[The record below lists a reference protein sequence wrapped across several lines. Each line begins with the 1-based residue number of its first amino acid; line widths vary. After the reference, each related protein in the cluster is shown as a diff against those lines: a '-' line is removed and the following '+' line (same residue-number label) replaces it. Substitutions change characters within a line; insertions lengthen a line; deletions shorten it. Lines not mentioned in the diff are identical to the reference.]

1 MRQATPVRGRR
12 RAAAGRG
19 VKAVGVRLSLL
30 ILLAAGAAAADPPV
44 QDLADGRTGKIYF
57 ESVTPT
63 GFFRLAKRQATQ
75 KTVIFGT
82 LQVPKKATGPVPA
95 MVIAHGSAGVA
106 DRESWWADHLNDIGV
121 AAFIVDS
128 FTPRN
133 IRDTATDQT
142 QLSTAANVADAF
154 TALKLL
160 ATHPKI
166 DRSRIG
172 VIGFSKG
179 GQVALWT
186 EFEPYRHAV
195 IEDQTKFAAHVPLY
209 PPCNGWQVTEHLTG
223 GPILMLLGGR
233 DDLTPAAPCR
243 EYGQWFKSKGVDV
256 TTVVYENAYHD
267 FDSSRPPVRAKNVV
281 TGRNCTMLVDLDR
294 FAVTIRATGE
304 DITRTAAS
312 YERSCQERGAMV
324 GGDSEGRKKS
334 PEDVK
339 AFLKKVFSL

>member
-1 MRQATPVRGRR
+1 VRTIR
-12 RAAAGRG
+12 
-19 VKAVGVRLSLL
+19 VRLSLQL
-30 ILLAAGAAAADPPV
+30 ILFVAATATAADLPV
-44 QDLADGRTGKIYF
+44 QDLADGRTGTIYF

-63 GFFRLAKRQATQ
+63 GFTQLAKRQATQ

-82 LQVPKKATGPVPA
+82 LHVPKKATGPVPA

-106 DRESWWADHLNDIGV
+106 ERESWWADHLNDLGV
-121 AAFIVDS
+121 AGFIVDS

-133 IRDTATDQT
+133 IRDMATDQT

-160 ATHPKI
+160 ATHPRI
-166 DRSRIG
+166 DRRRIG
-172 VIGFSKG
+172 IIGFSKG

-186 EFEPYRHAV
+186 EFEAYRRAI
-195 IEDQTKFAAHVPLY
+195 IEDQTKFAAHVPIY
-209 PPCNGWQVTEHLTG
+209 PACNGWQVTEHLTR

-243 EYGQWFKSKGVDV
+243 EYGQWFKTKGVDV
-256 TTVVYENAYHD
+256 SVIVYENAYHD
-267 FDSSRPPVRAKNVV
+267 FDSIRPPIRAKNVV
-281 TGRNCTMLVDLDR
+281 TGRNCNSLFDLDR
-294 FAVTIRATGE
+294 FVMTIRASGE
-304 DITRTAAS
+304 DITRTVAG
-312 YERSCQERGAMV
+312 YERGCQERGATF

-339 AFLKKVFSL
+339 AFLRKVFAL

>member
-1 MRQATPVRGRR
+1 VR
-12 RAAAGRG
+12 AI
-19 VKAVGVRLSLL
+19 GVRLSLL
-30 ILLAAGAAAADPPV
+30 ILLVAGTAIAADPPV
-44 QDLADGRTGKIYF
+44 ADLADGRTGKIYF
-57 ESVTPT
+57 ESITPT
-63 GFFRLAKRQATQ
+63 GFIQLAKRQATQ

-82 LQVPKKATGPVPA
+82 LRVPKKAAGPVPA

-106 DRESWWADHLNDIGV
+106 ERESWWADHLNDIGV

-133 IRDTATDQT
+133 IRETSTDQT

-160 ATHPKI
+160 ATHPKL
-166 DRSRIG
+166 DRQRIG
-172 VIGFSKG
+172 IIGFSKG

-186 EFEPYRHAV
+186 EFEAYRRAV

-209 PPCNGWQVTEHLTG
+209 PACNDWQVTDHLTG

-233 DDLTPAAPCR
+233 DDYTPAAPCR
-243 EYGQWFKSKGVDV
+243 EYGQWFTSKGIDV
-256 TTVVYENAYHD
+256 SVIVYENAYHD
-267 FDSSRPPVRAKNVV
+267 FDSIRPPVRAKNVV
-281 TGRNCTMLVDLDR
+281 TGRNCNMKFDVDR
-294 FAVTIRATGE
+294 FVITIRASGE
-304 DITRTAAS
+304 DITRSVAS
-312 YERSCQERGAMV
+312 YARSCQERGAMV

-339 AFLKKVFSL
+339 AFLKKVFTL

>member
-1 MRQATPVRGRR
+1 MAIR
-12 RAAAGRG
+12 
-19 VKAVGVRLSLL
+19 VRLSLL
-30 ILLAAGAAAADPPV
+30 LLLVAGTATAADPPV
-44 QDLADGRTGKIYF
+44 QDLANGRAGKIYF

-63 GFFRLAKRQATQ
+63 NFFQLAKHQVTQ

-95 MVIAHGSAGVA
+95 MVIAHGSAGVD
-106 DRESWWADHLNDIGV
+106 DRPPWWADHLNDIGV
-121 AAFIVDS
+121 ATFVVDS

-154 TALKLL
+154 AALKLL

-186 EFEPYRHAV
+186 EFESYRRAV

-209 PPCNGWQVTEHLTG
+209 PACNDWQVTEHVTG

-233 DDLTPAAPCR
+233 DDYTPAAPCR
-243 EYGQWFKSKGVDV
+243 EYGQWFKTKNVEV
-256 TTVVYENAYHD
+256 TTIVYENAYHD
-267 FDSSRPPVRAKNVV
+267 FDSIRPPVRAKNVV
-281 TGRNCTMLVDLDR
+281 TNRNCGMQVDLDR
-294 FAVTIRATGE
+294 FVITIRASGE
-304 DITRTAAS
+304 DITRSLAS
-312 YERSCQERGAMV
+312 YVRGCQERGAMV

-339 AFLKKVFSL
+339 AFLKKVFAL

>member
-1 MRQATPVRGRR
+1 MRAIR
-12 RAAAGRG
+12 
-19 VKAVGVRLSLL
+19 VRLSLQL
-30 ILLAAGAAAADPPV
+30 ILFVAATATAADPPV

-63 GFFRLAKRQATQ
+63 GFTQLAKRQATQ

-82 LQVPKKATGPVPA
+82 LHVPKKATGPVPA

-106 DRESWWADHLNDIGV
+106 ERESWWADHLNDVGV
-121 AAFIVDS
+121 AGFIVDS

-133 IRDTATDQT
+133 IRDMATDQT

-160 ATHPKI
+160 VTHPKI
-166 DRSRIG
+166 DRRRIG

-179 GQVALWT
+179 GLVALWT
-186 EFEPYRHAV
+186 EFEAYRRAI

-209 PPCNGWQVTEHLTG
+209 PACNGWQVTEHLTR

-243 EYGQWFKSKGVDV
+243 EYGQWFKTKGVDV
-256 TTVVYENAYHD
+256 SVIVYENAYHD
-267 FDSSRPPVRAKNVV
+267 FDSIRPPIRAKNVV
-281 TGRNCTMLVDLDR
+281 TGRNCNSLFDLDR
-294 FAVTIRATGE
+294 FVMTIRASGE
-304 DITRTAAS
+304 DITRTVAG
-312 YERSCQERGAMV
+312 YERGCQERGATF

-339 AFLKKVFSL
+339 AFLKKVFAL

>member
-1 MRQATPVRGRR
+1 VR
-12 RAAAGRG
+12 AIT
-19 VKAVGVRLSLL
+19 VRLSLL
-30 ILLAAGAAAADPPV
+30 ILLLAGPATAADPPV

-63 GFFRLAKRQATQ
+63 GFTQLAKRQAMQ

-82 LQVPKKATGPVPA
+82 LLVPKKATGPVPA

-106 DRESWWADHLNDIGV
+106 ERESWWADHLNDIGV
-121 AAFIVDS
+121 AGFIVDS

-166 DRSRIG
+166 DRQRIG

-186 EFEPYRHAV
+186 EFEAYRHAI

-243 EYGQWFKSKGVDV
+243 EYVQWFKSKGVDV
-256 TTVVYENAYHD
+256 SVIVYENAYHD
-267 FDSSRPPVRAKNVV
+267 FDSIRPPVRAKNVV
-281 TGRNCTMLVDLDR
+281 TGRNCNMLFDLDR
-294 FAVTIRATGE
+294 FTVTVRASGE
-304 DITRTAAS
+304 DITRSAAS
-312 YERSCQERGAMV
+312 YERGCQDRGAMF
-324 GGDSEGRKKS
+324 GGDSEGRTKS

-339 AFLKKVFSL
+339 AFLKKVFAL

>member
-1 MRQATPVRGRR
+1 M
-12 RAAAGRG
+12 RAAR
-19 VKAVGVRLSLL
+19 VRVSLLL
-30 ILLAAGAAAADPPV
+30 ILLVAGTATAADPPV

-63 GFFRLAKRQATQ
+63 GFTQLAKRQATQ

-82 LQVPKKATGPVPA
+82 LRVPKTATGAVPA

-106 DRESWWADHLNDIGV
+106 ERESWWADHLNDIGV
-121 AAFIVDS
+121 AGFIVDS
-128 FTPRN
+128 FTSRN

-154 TALKLL
+154 RALKLL

-166 DRSRIG
+166 DRQRIG
-172 VIGFSKG
+172 IIGFSKG

-209 PPCNGWQVTEHLTG
+209 PACNGWQVTERITR

-256 TTVVYENAYHD
+256 SVIVYENAYHD
-267 FDSSRPPVRAKNVV
+267 FDSLRPPVHAKNVV
-281 TGRNCTMLVDLDR
+281 TGRNCHMKADLDR
-294 FAVTIRATGE
+294 FVVTIRATGE
-304 DITRTAAS
+304 DITRSVAT
-312 YERSCQERGAMV
+312 YTRGCLGKGAMV
-324 GGDSEGRKKS
+324 GGDSEGRRRA

-339 AFLKKVFSL
+339 AFLKKVFAL

>member
-1 MRQATPVRGRR
+1 M
-12 RAAAGRG
+12 
-19 VKAVGVRLSLL
+19 
-30 ILLAAGAAAADPPV
+30 
-44 QDLADGRTGKIYF
+44 
-57 ESVTPT
+57 
-63 GFFRLAKRQATQ
+63 
-75 KTVIFGT
+75 IFGT
-82 LQVPKKATGPVPA
+82 LQMPKKATGPVPA

-133 IRDTATDQT
+133 IRDTSTDQT

-166 DRSRIG
+166 DRQRIG

-186 EFEPYRHAV
+186 EFEAYRRAV
-195 IEDQTKFAAHVPLY
+195 IEDETRFAAHVPLY
-209 PPCNGWQVTEHLTG
+209 PACNDWQVTDRING

-233 DDLTPAAPCR
+233 DDYTPAAPCR

-256 TTVVYENAYHD
+256 DVIVYEHAYHD
-267 FDSSRPPVRAKNVV
+267 FDSIRPPVRAKNVV
-281 TGRNCTMLVDLDR
+281 TGRNCNMLFDVDR
-294 FAVTIRATGE
+294 FVITIRASGE
-304 DITRTAAS
+304 DITRSVAS
-312 YERSCQERGAMV
+312 YVRGCQERGAMV
-324 GGDSEGRKKS
+324 GGDSEARKKS

-339 AFLKKVFSL
+339 RFLKKVLVL

>member
-1 MRQATPVRGRR
+1 MR
-12 RAAAGRG
+12 
-19 VKAVGVRLSLL
+19 AVGVRLSLS
-30 ILLAAGAAAADPPV
+30 ILLAAGVATAADPPA

-57 ESVTPT
+57 ESITPT
-63 GFFRLAKRQATQ
+63 SFFQLARGQAAQ

-82 LQVPKKATGPVPA
+82 LQMPKKAAGPMPA
-95 MVIAHGSAGVA
+95 MVIAHGSAGVD
-106 DRESWWADHLNDIGV
+106 DRASWWADHLNDIGV

-154 TALKLL
+154 SALKLL

-166 DRSRIG
+166 DRNRIG

-179 GQVALWT
+179 GQVSLWT

-195 IEDQTKFAAHVPLY
+195 IQDQTKFAAHVPLY
-209 PPCNGWQVTEHLTG
+209 PACNDWQVTDHLTS

-233 DDLTPAAPCR
+233 DDYTPAAPCQ

-256 TTVVYENAYHD
+256 TTIVYENAYHD
-267 FDSSRPPVRAKNVV
+267 FDSIRPPVRAKNVV
-281 TGRNCTMLVDLDR
+281 TGRNCGMQVDLDK
-294 FAVTIRATGE
+294 FAITIRATGE
-304 DITRTAAS
+304 DITRTFATYA
-312 YERSCQERGAMV
+312 RGCLDRGAMV

-339 AFLKKVFSL
+339 AFLKKVFTL